1 VLVYLI
7 NYLSVTV
14 NLIFCRFLQF
24 GKGQAWNIS
33 RIEGTFVE
41 SMKLLKPDV
50 ACLSHT
56 ALTRLIELGT
66 ETIDEVE
73 WSTVF
78 LETRRKNWKL

>member
-1 VLVYLI
+1 MPQKLLA
-7 NYLSVTV
+7 LKRLLV
-14 NLIFCRFLQF
+14 NLDKQDYFFLSRFLQF

-33 RIEGTFVE
+33 RIEGTFVKA
-41 SMKLLKPDV
+41 MDLLKPDV

-73 WSTVF
+73 WSTVT
-78 LETRRKNWKL
+78 LMN